1 MRNLKVLNGGK
12 ETNVYTN
19 SDRTILKLE
28 AFRIVRKEVKLK
40 QAIADQNDLNV
51 KYVIKNNKIVES
63 TRQPFRFNSQELWN

>member
-40 QAIADQNDLNV
+40 QAIADQNNLNL
-51 KYVIKNNKIVES
+51 KYVIRKNKNVKS
-63 TRQPFRFNSQELWN
+63 TRLQFRFNSQELWD